1 MNKPTL
7 PNDWMRKAL
16 DAGASALRAV
26 NDGHALPT
34 DDLLA
39 GAMAIE
45 MLTSNGRYVSPFD
58 LFDILHRVRA
68 FLNAQTFAALPEG
81 RAEAARLLP
90 MLEAIRADH

>member
-1 MNKPTL
+1 MNTPTL
-7 PNDWMRKAL
+7 PDDWMHKAL

-26 NDGHALPT
+26 NDGRALPV

-45 MLTSNGRYVSPFD
+45 MLAAAGRPVSRFD

-68 FLNAQTFAALPEG
+68 FLNAQAFAALPEG
-81 RAEAARLLP
+81 RAEAGRLLP